1 MEEPARSRPS
11 NKLLVIGVVLLVI
24 LAAFAGRAYTEHQFR
39 VVYSRDLHKNDQELI
54 SLIDNAH
61 SYIYF
66 AIYTFTKSDIAD
78 ALVKAKKRG
87 VTVEGIM
94 DKSQAAE
101 SFESSVIAELTAAGI
116 PLETEVHTDGIM
128 HIKALVTENAYASG
142 SYNWTASAT
151 ESNDEFLEIG
161 TDRYV
166 HDQYLAL
173 IKKIIAANKAGAF
186 ASAPAAGAASGA
198 GVIQGT
204 YDYTEAKDH
213 IGEYAAV
220 TGRVVKVYK
229 SKNGTTFFDY
239 CTKYAGCPFSAVVF
253 SSDLSK
259 FTDISQYQGQTI
271 TIAGDISSYQGTAEI
286 ILSDPG
292 QISENTG
299 N

>member
-1 MEEPARSRPS
+1 MEKQIQKR
-11 NKLLVIGVVLLVI
+11 LLSWGAALLLAFGAGFIGHSLVQ
-24 LAAFAGRAYTEHQFR
+24 GGTR
-39 VVYSRDLHKNDQELI
+39 VVYSRDFHKNDQEIIALA
-54 SLIDNAH
+54 NGAH

-78 ALVKAKKRG
+78 ALVAAKKRG
-87 VTVEGIM
+87 VAVEGIM
-94 DKSQAAE
+94 DKSEAGE
-101 SFESSVIAELTAAGI
+101 SYEKPIIAELLAAGI

-128 HIKALVTENAYASG
+128 HIKAIVTDGGYASG

-151 ESNDEFLEIG
+151 ESNDELLEVGG
-161 TDRYV
+161 TGDV

-173 IKKIIAANKAGAF
+173 LKKIIAANKAGAF
-186 ASAPAAGAASGA
+186 AAAPVAGGASSTP

-213 IGEYAAV
+213 VGEYAAV
-220 TGRVVKVYK
+220 TGRVVKVYA

-253 SSDLSK
+253 SDDLSK
-259 FTDISQYQGQTI
+259 FDNVSQYQGQTI
-271 TIAGDISSYQGTAEI
+271 TIAGSITSYQGTAEI
-286 ILSDPG
+286 VLSDPS
-292 QISENTG
+292 QVSLNSG

>member
-1 MEEPARSRPS
+1 M
-11 NKLLVIGVVLLVI
+11 
-24 LAAFAGRAYTEHQFR
+24 AARAYTEHQFR
-39 VVYSRDLHKNDQELI
+39 VVYSRDLHKNDQEII

-87 VTVEGIM
+87 VLVEGIM

-101 SFESSVIAELTAAGI
+101 SFETPIIAELTAAGI

-128 HIKALVTENAYASG
+128 HVKTLVTDAGYASG

-151 ESNDEFLEIG
+151 ESNDELLEIG
-161 TDRYV
+161 TDGYV
-166 HDQYLAL
+166 HDQYLTL
-173 IKKIIAANKAGAF
+173 LKKIIAANKAGAMS
-186 ASAPAAGAASGA
+186 AAPATGAAGTSA

-204 YDYTEAKDH
+204 YDYTEAKNH
-213 IGEYAAV
+213 VGEYAAV
-220 TGRVVKVYK
+220 TGRVVKVYA

-239 CTKYAGCPFSAVVF
+239 CTKYAGCPFSTVIF

-259 FTDISQYQGQTI
+259 FTNISQYQGQTV
-271 TIAGDISSYQGTAEI
+271 TIAGSITSYQGTAEI
-286 ILSDPG
+286 VLSDPS
-292 QISENTG
+292 QISADGG